1 MFVACGIMPAGSIV
15 GSLYHKLQTQSSVP
29 EDGRNYRPKH
39 VELIEFIN
47 KLLLL
52 HLVGCLY
59 HCIYCYPIP
68 GGHLW
73 HPKLQA
79 VSNRRDSAT

>member
-1 MFVACGIMPAGSIV
+1 MLLAGSIV
-15 GSLYHKLQTQSSVP
+15 GALFHKLQTQSSVP
-29 EDGRNYRPKH
+29 EDERNYRTKH

-59 HCIYCYPIP
+59 YCIYCYSIT
-68 GGHLW
+68 GGHLCR
-73 HPKLQA
+73 PKLQA
-79 VSNRRDSAT
+79 ASSRRDRPT